1 MRITLAQRD
10 LYLLQIETEI
20 KNRER
25 LLIKKK
31 KDLDKKNKV
40 NHYLNDVK
48 ENYSKYYEYII
59 NEKQQQHNAL
69 LLLKEYMDNL
79 INTEH
84 MLDEQLRIA
93 KHDQRDIMKEID
105 RVKMELDELIE

>member
-20 KNRER
+20 KNREM

-31 KDLDKKNKV
+31 KDLDKKYKV

-48 ENYSKYYEYII
+48 ENYSKYYEYIL

-69 LLLKEYMDNL
+69 LLLKEYMNNL
-79 INTEH
+79 INTED

-93 KHDQRDIMKEID
+93 KHDQKYIMKEID
-105 RVKMELDELIE
+105 RVKTELDELIE